1 MKITLQP
8 TEDYGEMERPPIVT
22 IQTDRDDL
30 NMEAVADLFRH
41 DGTAQLVLITCGG
54 SFDHR
59 ARAYRDNI
67 VLVADPV

>member
-30 NMEAVADLFRH
+30 NMEEVAELLRRVAIAWGFDP
-41 DGTAQLVLITCGG
+41 GTVKLYI
-54 SFDHR
+54 
-59 ARAYRDNI
+59 
-67 VLVADPV
+67 PEK